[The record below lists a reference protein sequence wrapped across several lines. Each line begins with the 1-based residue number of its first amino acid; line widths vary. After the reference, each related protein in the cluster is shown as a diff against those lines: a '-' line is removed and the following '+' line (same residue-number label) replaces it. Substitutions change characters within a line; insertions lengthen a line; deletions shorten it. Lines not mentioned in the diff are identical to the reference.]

1 MKYLI
6 SSDGISVSSPVSS
19 HFGKAPYFLIYDD
32 ENESTAAIA
41 NGDGVDPHL
50 VIRDS
55 AKAGVVKMICGG
67 IGPYAFQVA
76 EKFKVEVNIAPGIP
90 VAEAVRLAAEGKLPV
105 TTEPTAHH
113 SHHDHEHHKSNFEL

>member
-6 SSDGISVSSPVSS
+6 ASEGNSTSSAVSV
-19 HFGKAPYFLIYDD
+19 HFGKAPFFLIFDD
-32 ENESTAAIA
+32 QDNGTAVIA

-67 IGPYAFQVA
+67 IGPHAFQVA
-76 EKFKVEVNIAPGIP
+76 EKFKVEVNIVSGIP
-90 VAEAVRLAAEGKLPV
+90 VTEAVQLASQGKLPV

-113 SHHDHEHHKSNFEL
+113 GLHEHGHQHIQG

>member
-6 SSDGISVSSPVSS
+6 AAEGSSTSSVVSS

-32 ENESTAAIA
+32 NDKGTAVIE
-41 NGDGVDPHL
+41 NGDEVDPHL

-55 AKAGVVKMICGG
+55 AKAGVAKMICGG
-67 IGPYAFQVA
+67 IGPHAFQVA
-76 EKFKVEVNIAPGIP
+76 EKFKVEVNIVSGIP
-90 VAEAVRLAAEGKLPV
+90 VADAVQLASRGKLPV

-113 SHHDHEHHKSNFEL
+113 GHHEHGHHQITG